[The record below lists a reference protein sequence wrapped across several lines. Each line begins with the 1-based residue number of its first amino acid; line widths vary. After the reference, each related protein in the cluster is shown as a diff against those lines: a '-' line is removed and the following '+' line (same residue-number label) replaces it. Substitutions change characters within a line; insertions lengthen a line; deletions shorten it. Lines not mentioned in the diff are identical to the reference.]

1 MKKQWIFTPL
11 LVLVLTFPAVTLAED
26 DEADEPWFTSLET
39 DTPQEGFE
47 LAVTLSR
54 RAVKTTQPDM
64 EVLREGRE
72 EYSNDPESLIATSQ
86 VVATHFQTIAAANN
100 YWRD

>member
-1 MKKQWIFTPL
+1 MKRQWI
-11 LVLVLTFPAVTLAED
+11 LVLLLALTLALPAVTMAED
-26 DEADEPWFTSLET
+26 DEEERWLTTLET

-47 LAVTLSR
+47 LAVMLSR
-54 RAVKTTQPDM
+54 RAVKSTQPDM
-64 EVLREGRE
+64 EILREGRE
-72 EYSNDPESLIATSQ
+72 EYSNDPESLIATSH